1 MVIWLF
7 ISHHIPIIH
16 DPYCSYPLEI
26 QTIFHVIFL
35 DFTQHLLPS
44 IIPYGWQPRDGATY
58 LWCLEQPWLFSCN
71 QTMEHAPN
79 PQWVRW
85 CSYQNTIY
93 IMLYLHSWILSWF
106 KSIDIHLYHN
116 LSLFLVDF
124 WPCKHRLHATF
135 RRRAPSAVPWS
146 SGAGSIGSTWW
157 EIWIE
162 QAGPGKK
169 KQGFDVIIFSG
180 FNWLIYGLYMVN
192 IWLIYGEWGL
202 IIIWLVVEPP
212 L

>member
-1 MVIWLF
+1 MIIHIPSYPYYSWSLLF
-7 ISHHIPIIH
+7 ISPWNPNDFPCDFSGFYPTSSPIDHPIWVTATWWSNV
-16 DPYCSYPLEI
+16 PVV
-26 QTIFHVIFL
+26 F
-35 DFTQHLLPS
+35 
-44 IIPYGWQPRDGATY
+44 GAT
-58 LWCLEQPWLFSCN
+58 LAFFLQSNDGTC
-71 QTMEHAPN
+71 PN

-162 QAGPGKK
+162 PAGPGKK